1 MSAHALAAE
10 PVHGAAGATQAHAEP
25 GAAHHDAQPVL
36 PASSALGGSMLI
48 LILGLFLAAVIVGP
62 VVRYHAPEEPPD
74 VSHDDHGHGV
84 HDAHG
89 HGHDAHGAHGHGH

>member
-1 MSAHALAAE
+1 
-10 PVHGAAGATQAHAEP
+10 
-25 GAAHHDAQPVL
+25 
-36 PASSALGGSMLI
+36 MLI

-62 VVRYHAPEEPPD
+62 VVRYHAPEEEPD
-74 VSHDDHGHGV
+74 VSLDDHGHGA